1 MPQPMMPPLVLQQ
14 APPPQP
20 QYQDMMSG
28 PSFLMNIC
36 IVLTAAVVAMAFL
49 VGYTSA
55 QVSALRSIVE
65 ANHSAM
71 FAHSFSLGTN
81 GSSSIPKRRTSG

>member
-1 MPQPMMPPLVLQQ
+1 MPQPMPQMVFQQ
-14 APPPQP
+14 TPPPQQ

-71 FAHSFSLGTN
+71 FAHSFSQNASGK
-81 GSSSIPKRRTSG
+81 SSIPKRRTSG